1 MSAPS
6 WAVTTEAAAEAFETW
21 IDRLVTFGA
30 PVCEGLTPLASQAAF
45 APVLDAWQAF
55 QQAQAEHQEAS

>member
-1 MSAPS
+1 MSAAR
-6 WAVTTEAAAEAFETW
+6 WDVTSEAAAELFE
-21 IDRLVTFGA
+21 RFVNRA
-30 PVCEGLTPLASQAAF
+30 VAHAAQVAEGLVPRASEEGW